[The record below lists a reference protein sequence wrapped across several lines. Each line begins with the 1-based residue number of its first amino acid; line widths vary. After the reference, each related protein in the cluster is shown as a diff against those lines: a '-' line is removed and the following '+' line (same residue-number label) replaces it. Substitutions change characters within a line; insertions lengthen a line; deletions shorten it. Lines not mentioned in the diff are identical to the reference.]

1 MMTPRTRTRFL
12 ALLGVG
18 LALYVL
24 AWALGVTVAV
34 NSTPSMARGLYVV
47 VPDSSPRPGQ
57 VVAVCVPDRAAAETY
72 RARQYLRSSSR
83 CPVGLAP
90 LLKPLVAGPGDT
102 VTITAQGVEVNG
114 SLQPNSR
121 VMDTDSEGRPVD
133 HLPLGWSATLGP
145 REYFALATRIER
157 SLDSRYYGPVSRDD
171 LQGRAFALIT
181 F

>member
-1 MMTPRTRTRFL
+1 MSPRTRTRFL
-12 ALLGVG
+12 VLLG
-18 LALYVL
+18 LALAVYVL

-47 VPDSSPRPGQ
+47 VPDAAPKAGQ
-57 VVAVCVPDRAAAETY
+57 IVAVCVPDRSAAEVY
-72 RARQYLRSSSR
+72 RARQYLRPSPR

-102 VTITAQGVEVNG
+102 VSITAQGVVVNG
-114 SLQPNSR
+114 ALQPNSR

-145 REYFALATRIER
+145 RDFFALATRIER